1 MMIFGRLV
9 EEMTA
14 LRAAAADLVV
24 GWPQAGLPAPQPLIG
39 YACTETGHSG
49 SCAGTQ

>member
-14 LRAAAADLVV
+14 LMAAAADLVV
-24 GWPQAGLPAPQPLIG
+24 GWPQAGLPAPRPLIG

-49 SCAGTQ
+49 SCAGTR